1 MAGAC
6 PPPRVKH
13 FYRESLFLLIAFAG
27 ICSSTFFGIT
37 IVPTRGL
44 FIVSLYLGVCTTYP
58 QGGWARYISSGRMSS
73 RTTSCSS
80 TTLVLVTIYPQGG
93 WARYISSGRMSS
105 RTTSCSSTT
114 LVLVT
119 IHPQGGWARYISSGR
134 MSSRTIRCSST
145 TMVLDTTYPQG
156 GWAHYISSGRMSS
169 RTTQCSPHHLGF
181 SATLAGQHISSGRM
195 SSLHILREDELE
207 DYLWSSPL
215 PWCLPPHILREDE
228 LATYPQWG
236 WALEQFVVLLLLW
249 WLSGKVIGLFLNS
262 SFYYRLRLGMP
273 SLWRSFPQ
281 YPQGGWARYISSVRM
296 SLRIKF
302 WFSL

>member
-1 MAGAC
+1 MVGAC

-27 ICSSTFFGIT
+27 FCSSTFFGIT

-44 FIVSLYLGVCTTYP
+44 FIVLLLWYLYHISSGRMGLATYP
-58 QGGWARYISSGRMSS
+58 QGGWAPEQLVVLILPWYLSPYILREDE
-73 RTTSCSS
+73 
-80 TTLVLVTIYPQGG
+80 LV
-93 WARYISSGRMSS
+93 
-105 RTTSCSSTT
+105 
-114 LVLVT
+114 
-119 IHPQGGWARYISSGR
+119 
-134 MSSRTIRCSST
+134 
-145 TMVLDTTYPQG
+145 TYPQG
-156 GWAHYISSGRMSS
+156 GWA
-169 RTTQCSPHHLGF
+169 
-181 SATLAGQHISSGRM
+181 
-195 SSLHILREDELE
+195 LE
-207 DYLWSSPL
+207 QFVVLLL
-215 PWCLPPHILREDE
+215 PWCLSPHILREDE
-228 LATYPQWG
+228 LATYPQRG